1 MNLFPSHIRL
11 QYQQETDPSITHVP
25 VGLKSLK
32 PSHGIQKMP
41 PPHPPR
47 NTRPMVPKPLKSLKV
62 SVHQGRHQ
70 SPWLLEASLPTS
82 KKSLDVINNT
92 TPVALSFGENSDVA
106 NDDDKVNPEDR

>member
-70 SPWLLEASLPTS
+70 SPRLLEAS
-82 KKSLDVINNT
+82 
-92 TPVALSFGENSDVA
+92 NSDVA